1 MKSNRRRR
9 TDSVSKK
16 SFHGPPRHRYLYL
29 VFCASARRER
39 VRCGDCECQEERS
52 EGKRLHRGC
61 LNQLQAVSLAGQ
73 QREWGFCCR
82 LARTT
87 CVEMGRR
94 PNGID
99 NMCACCKEIHITDER
114 WGCFRLVRSKEVTS
128 HIKHASQTIQNR
140 NLSKKSLLM
149 DHVCQK

>member
-1 MKSNRRRR
+1 MNLNRRRR
-9 TDSVSKK
+9 TDSVPKK

-29 VFCASARRER
+29 VFRASARRER

-61 LNQLQAVSLAGQ
+61 LKQLQAVSLVEQ
-73 QREWGFCCR
+73 PRERGLCCR

-87 CVEMGRR
+87 CVEMGRTT
-94 PNGID
+94 NGID
-99 NMCACCKEIHITDER
+99 CMCACSTEIHMTDER
-114 WGCFRLVRSKEVTS
+114 WSCIRLVRSKEVTS
-128 HIKHASQTIQNR
+128 YIKHPSLTFQNR
-140 NLSKKSLLM
+140 NLLGKSLLM

>member
-61 LNQLQAVSLAGQ
+61 LKQLQAVSLVEQ
-73 QREWGFCCR
+73 PRERGLCCR
-82 LARTT
+82 LARTCRDGQEAKRNRLLVYT
-87 CVEMGRR
+87 ETHM
-94 PNGID
+94 
-99 NMCACCKEIHITDER
+99 TDER
-114 WGCFRLVRSKEVTS
+114 WGCIRFFRSKEVTS
-128 HIKHASQTIQNR
+128 YIKHPSLTFQNR